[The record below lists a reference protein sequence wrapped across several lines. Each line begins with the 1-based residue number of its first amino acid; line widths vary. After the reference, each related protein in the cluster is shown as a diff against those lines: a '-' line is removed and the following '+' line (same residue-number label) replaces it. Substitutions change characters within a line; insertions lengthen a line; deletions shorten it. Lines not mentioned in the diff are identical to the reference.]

1 MDRQL
6 KNRGS
11 TQRSRAEDWTLTQD
25 TAQQGNNE
33 ERYGHILRIGNGD
46 TLTYYKAMRR
56 MQESGLDS
64 AMVSQGALTKRW
76 ILKLLMTM
84 KHIIQNLK
92 DRIFTI
98 YRIVTA
104 YMKDHFGNGEMWKK
118 KAGTFCRGILNFY
131 RGL

>member
-1 MDRQL
+1 MDGQL
-6 KNRGS
+6 KNRGSS

-104 YMKDHFGNGEMWKK
+104 YMKDHFGNGEMGKK
-118 KAGTFCRGILNFY
+118 KA
-131 RGL
+131 